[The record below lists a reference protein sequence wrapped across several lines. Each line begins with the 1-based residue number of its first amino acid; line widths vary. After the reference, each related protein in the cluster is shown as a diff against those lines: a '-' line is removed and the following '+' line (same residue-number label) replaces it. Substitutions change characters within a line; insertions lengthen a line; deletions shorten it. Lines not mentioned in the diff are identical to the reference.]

1 MPFKFS
7 FIYMFHFFP
16 LSCND
21 TCYQM
26 NASSKLGPLSLVV
39 PIYGW
44 LMPFVFILTLIS
56 NSLIIMVLSRSVDNT
71 SLSLPPNIHM
81 FTLGPSMF
89 SIFFHKV
96 EISNCSPHQGE
107 HAIRNKYSFAGHGS
121 LRFGHHHHSC
131 AMVSQQKYMLSSSTS
146 SWYQTICLDISIYV
160 II

>member
-1 MPFKFS
+1 
-7 FIYMFHFFP
+7 
-16 LSCND
+16 
-21 TCYQM
+21 M

-89 SIFFHKV
+89 SILFHKM
-96 EISNCSPHQGE
+96 EIYNCSSGRACSPQQTQFCWAWQL
-107 HAIRNKYSFAGHGS
+107 AI
-121 LRFGHHHHSC
+121 
-131 AMVSQQKYMLSSSTS
+131 
-146 SWYQTICLDISIYV
+146 
-160 II
+160 

>member
-7 FIYMFHFFP
+7 FIYMFHLFP

-56 NSLIIMVLSRSVDNT
+56 NSLIIMVLSRSVDN
-71 SLSLPPNIHM
+71 
-81 FTLGPSMF
+81 MF
-89 SIFFHKV
+89 SILFHKV
-96 EISNCSPHQGE
+96 EIYNCSPHHRASMQSATNTVLLGMAACDLATIIIPAPWY
-107 HAIRNKYSFAGHGS
+107 HNRT
-121 LRFGHHHHSC
+121 
-131 AMVSQQKYMLSSSTS
+131 SSSTS

>member
-7 FIYMFHFFP
+7 FIYLFHFFP

-56 NSLIIMVLSRSVDNT
+56 NSLIIMVLSRSVDIT
-71 SLSLPPNIHM
+71 SLSPNIHI

-89 SIFFHKV
+89 SILFHKV
-96 EISNCSPHQGE
+96 EIYNCSPHHRASMQSATNTVLLGMAACDLATIIIPAPWY
-107 HAIRNKYSFAGHGS
+107 HNRTYIIIIYII
-121 LRFGHHHHSC
+121 
-131 AMVSQQKYMLSSSTS
+131 MVSDHMS
-146 SWYQTICLDISIYV
+146 
-160 II
+160 